1 MSLKDAIK
9 EDLKQAMRDKAESRL
24 SALRMLSA
32 AIQRREVDER
42 IQLDDVQ
49 VIAVVEKLIK
59 QSRESIEQFEK
70 GGRPELAE
78 KERGD
83 IAVVQKYLPQQ
94 LTEAEV
100 GVLIDAAIAATGAT
114 SAKDMGKVMGDLKP
128 KLAGR
133 ADMGAVG
140 AKIKARLGAK

>member
-9 EDLKQAMRDKAESRL
+9 EDMKQAMRDKAEARL

-42 IQLDDVQ
+42 IQLDDTQ
-49 VIAVVEKLIK
+49 VLSVIEKLVK
-59 QSRESIEQFEK
+59 QSRESIEQYEK

-83 IAVVQKYLPQQ
+83 IAVWQKYLPQQ
-94 LTEAEV
+94 LSESEIAAV
-100 GVLIDAAIAATGAT
+100 IDAAVAATGAT
-114 SAKDMGKVMGDLKP
+114 GPKDMGKVMADLKP

-140 AKIKARLGAK
+140 AKVKARLGAK